1 MDKCFCGAEGTWA
14 CSDCKKRFCPTHGR
28 QHEDSAGHMV
38 LDPVEAWLT
47 SGAK

>member
-1 MDKCFCGAEGTWA
+1 MDKCFCGTDGTWV
-14 CSDCKKRFCPTHGR
+14 CSDCKKRFCPEHGR
-28 QHEDSAGHMV
+28 QHEKISGHMV